1 MTSDKVIFDKGA
13 KPIKWRKDNFF
24 TYSPGMNE
32 HMQEKGISVHT
43 FYFFIKRLTEMWI
56 IDIKVNTLKFLIEK
70 IIYSKIDVEVV
81 QAESMVTVIY

>member
-1 MTSDKVIFDKGA
+1 
-13 KPIKWRKDNFF
+13 
-24 TYSPGMNE
+24 MNI

-43 FYFFIKRLTEMWI
+43 FYFIKRLTEMWI

-81 QAESMVTVIY
+81 QVRAWLL